1 MSESLPPELL
11 EQIALEDLHFAQ
23 APAAFFKAWKRG
35 VEIAGAEWFGDG
47 TREGLQC
54 ATNKWHLRPNLLQLN
69 DALGVLSGG
78 QRMFLSSMVSFYD
91 AREGGAMLRRCQFE
105 GLADLGGLD
114 LQRRKVIADLLL
126 HYNGW

>member
-1 MSESLPPELL
+1 
-11 EQIALEDLHFAQ
+11 
-23 APAAFFKAWKRG
+23 
-35 VEIAGAEWFGDG
+35 
-47 TREGLQC
+47 
-54 ATNKWHLRPNLLQLN
+54 
-69 DALGVLSGG
+69 
-78 QRMFLSSMVSFYD
+78 MFLSSMVSFYD